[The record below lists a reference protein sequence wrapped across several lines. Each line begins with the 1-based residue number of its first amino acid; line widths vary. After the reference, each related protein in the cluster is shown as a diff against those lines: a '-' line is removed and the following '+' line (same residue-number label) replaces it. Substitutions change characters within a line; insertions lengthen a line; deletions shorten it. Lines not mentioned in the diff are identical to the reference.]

1 MPINRRA
8 VIVSAPSVGFLSAKF
23 TPALAQDLGV
33 SDTEIKFGQAT
44 AYCGPLSGAGLIKK
58 TQVTFFDRLGAATH
72 LVRSEAHTKMEALLS
87 YPKIS
92 DRRECSR

>member
-1 MPINRRA
+1 MSVTLKSSSERRPHIA
-8 VIVSAPSVGFLSAKF
+8 GLY
-23 TPALAQDLGV
+23 L
-33 SDTEIKFGQAT
+33 
-44 AYCGPLSGAGLIKK
+44 GAGLIKK

-72 LVRSEAHTKMEALLS
+72 SARSEAHTKMEALLS